1 MKVDPSLLFQFVQ
14 RCPPSRLA
22 MNEAGRKLFD
32 AGRKYLPRERFHPAF
47 KQKRA
52 RDSPPHVNENLRCIV
67 NAEGTPR
74 GVVAPRVETIEAAPL
89 VNGRN
94 SSPPPR
100 WHYWFFCQYLPLD
113 LYFAFV
119 VRFPLTG
126 EGRILLSVS
135 LFLFFFSRMDREREL
150 IWMVG
155 RMIRSNFLVSR
166 IKNRIEI
173 VPAYYFIMQDTF
185 IQILNAPFQNQETLD
200 WKLKLPFRRGQ
211 NSPTYIQL
219 LLLIPKIDR
228 SIFFASEEAKRGHP
242 SPSFSKYLKLCVIS
256 QCTTS
261 IQARIHQKLSKRV
274 SKRKN

>member
-1 MKVDPSLLFQFVQ
+1 
-14 RCPPSRLA
+14 
-22 MNEAGRKLFD
+22 
-32 AGRKYLPRERFHPAF
+32 
-47 KQKRA
+47 
-52 RDSPPHVNENLRCIV
+52 
-67 NAEGTPR
+67 
-74 GVVAPRVETIEAAPL
+74 
-89 VNGRN
+89 
-94 SSPPPR
+94 
-100 WHYWFFCQYLPLD
+100 
-113 LYFAFV
+113 
-119 VRFPLTG
+119 
-126 EGRILLSVS
+126 
-135 LFLFFFSRMDREREL
+135 
-150 IWMVG
+150 MVG

-166 IKNRIEI
+166 IKNRNRIEI

-185 IQILNAPFQNQETLD
+185 IQILNAPFQNQETLE

>member
-1 MKVDPSLLFQFVQ
+1 
-14 RCPPSRLA
+14 
-22 MNEAGRKLFD
+22 
-32 AGRKYLPRERFHPAF
+32 
-47 KQKRA
+47 
-52 RDSPPHVNENLRCIV
+52 
-67 NAEGTPR
+67 
-74 GVVAPRVETIEAAPL
+74 
-89 VNGRN
+89 
-94 SSPPPR
+94 
-100 WHYWFFCQYLPLD
+100 
-113 LYFAFV
+113 
-119 VRFPLTG
+119 
-126 EGRILLSVS
+126 
-135 LFLFFFSRMDREREL
+135 
-150 IWMVG
+150 MVG

-166 IKNRIEI
+166 IKNRNRIEI

-274 SKRKN
+274 SKRLKINPR

>member
-1 MKVDPSLLFQFVQ
+1 
-14 RCPPSRLA
+14 

-135 LFLFFFSRMDREREL
+135 LFLFFFFSNGSWKRTNLNGRSDDSIEFSRFANKNR
-150 IWMVG
+150 
-155 RMIRSNFLVSR
+155 
-166 IKNRIEI
+166 NRIEI

-185 IQILNAPFQNQETLD
+185 IQILNAPFQNQETLE

>member
-185 IQILNAPFQNQETLD
+185 IQILNAPFQNQETLE